1 MRAELFADAGE
12 LSEYPVDGLPEIAVM
27 GRSNV
32 GKSSFINALLGRKQL
47 ARTSG
52 KPGKTRR
59 VHFYRIEDAV
69 YLVDLPGYGYAAVS
83 RSERAAW
90 RPMVERYL
98 GAERPC
104 KRGALLLVDARRSLQ
119 SEELELLDWLGRA
132 GIPTRLVLT
141 KRDKLKRQELAR
153 ALSKL
158 QSDTGFPAANLAAI
172 SSTKRTG
179 LGEVA
184 AWVREWTDFRLTKP
198 DGGRLS

>member
-1 MRAELFADAGE
+1 MQAELFADAGE
-12 LSEYPVDGLPEIAVM
+12 PSEYPADGLPEVAVM

-32 GKSSFINALLGRKQL
+32 GKSSFINALLGRKSL

-59 VHFYRIEDAV
+59 VHFYRIDAAMF
-69 YLVDLPGYGYAAVS
+69 LVDLPGYGYAAVS

-98 GAERPC
+98 GAERPSL
-104 KRGALLLVDARRSLQ
+104 RGGLLLVDGRRGLQ
-119 SEELELLDWLGRA
+119 AEELELLAWLGSA
-132 GIPTRLVLT
+132 GIPARLVLT
-141 KRDKLKRQELAR
+141 KSDKLKRQELSR

-158 QSDTGFPAANLAAI
+158 QTETGFPATNLAAV
-172 SSTKRTG
+172 SSPKRTG

-184 AWVREWTDFRLTKP
+184 SWIQEWTGFQLTKP
-198 DGGRLS
+198 DGGNLS